1 MQKKSPVN
9 CGAATKAEAGRC
21 GRIVVRTTNPI
32 SGTPTGPSLHQSAI
46 RRVVVTRTLPQA
58 PRGRMSP
65 EIEIAAKVSFFD
77 RPFLVV
83 AIVTTAVVVSLF
95 ALAYF
100 GVLHY

>member
-1 MQKKSPVN
+1 
-9 CGAATKAEAGRC
+9 
-21 GRIVVRTTNPI
+21 
-32 SGTPTGPSLHQSAI
+32 
-46 RRVVVTRTLPQA
+46 
-58 PRGRMSP
+58 MSP

-83 AIVTTAVVVSLF
+83 GIVTTAIVVTLF